1 MFFYNFFY
9 SVPDLKPNE
18 RMHRIET
25 GGRFDYNDVA
35 RPSLPRSSVLVG
47 QCAPQCIPRKPSHRV
62 SKSTDPSKRMSVWR
76 GGQCFLSPTAAEE
89 ASIHSHLIP
98 RAKAGLPD
106 TNRHFHSTCK
116 HTHTTSLSLFE
127 LRNDTIKLF

>member
-47 QCAPQCIPRKPSHRV
+47 QCAPQCTMYPTEAEPQGVKKHR
-62 SKSTDPSKRMSVWR
+62 P
-76 GGQCFLSPTAAEE
+76 L
-89 ASIHSHLIP
+89 
-98 RAKAGLPD
+98 
-106 TNRHFHSTCK
+106 
-116 HTHTTSLSLFE
+116 
-127 LRNDTIKLF
+127 